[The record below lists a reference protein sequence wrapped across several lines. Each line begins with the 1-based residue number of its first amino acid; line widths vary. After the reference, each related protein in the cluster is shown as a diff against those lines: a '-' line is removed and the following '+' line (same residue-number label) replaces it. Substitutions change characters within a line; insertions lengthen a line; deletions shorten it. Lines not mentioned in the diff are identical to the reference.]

1 MTQLWRYRY
10 ALVWLAFLI
19 PALCRADQS
28 LRVNSAKTKIQLQGD
43 ALRITLGLDNTSGR
57 SVPAQVTLELL
68 DPHGQSRGEAQRE
81 QNIPRGLSKSDWVI
95 QLSGVKTADLDDV
108 FWYRLRYR
116 IEPSSSAESIFEP
129 VSGILSVSQ
138 IAPAMFRL
146 EYAGPSAVRL
156 GARFEALV
164 RAVQPATYEPVAGV
178 YIRATA
184 DVSDTGAIPA
194 LKASATTDSQGYA
207 RLEFLLPANAD
218 SDSPSIDITGERG
231 GYTAKLDD
239 EQPRTFVFSTFR
251 VNTDKALYQPG
262 QTLHARVLVVGPNPR
277 AVTNH
282 SVEFRVYD
290 PENTL
295 VFREAATTSKFG
307 IASTDWPIPSNE
319 RLGDYRVA
327 VDAGEGDTEDI
338 GGSAM
343 VKISRYDL
351 PTFTV
356 NAKPNRKY
364 YLPGQNAVVEVSAE
378 YRFGKPVARGHVRV
392 IRDDEREWNYQQQE
406 WEVHP
411 GKIYEGETN
420 SAGDFVANID
430 LSKDHKALAD
440 DDYLRFR
447 DISYTTYFTD
457 PTTGRTEHRRF
468 DLRLTKDRIHI
479 YVMPAGE
486 STVKHT
492 VDFYLSTYYADGTPA
507 RCAVGIRSPS
517 AQALAGSSAQSVL
530 LRTVH
535 TNAYGL
541 AKVFDMA
548 VPAKNIANQQ
558 LGLTFEA
565 EDKSGASGKH
575 TEDFWFYGS
584 GGIRVE
590 TDKALYRSGDPI
602 DVSLTSDDANATVEV
617 GADSQWRFIAS
628 QMVHLHDGKAAI
640 TLGASDQ
647 FEGPVTIYAY
657 ELGKRPKGYFGDT
670 YAQGTHTVLFP
681 HDTSL
686 KVDVRMSKSTYRPG
700 EEAEANFHVQSADG
714 GSAESALGI
723 VAVDKAVEERERSD
737 ADLQNPWQYV
747 AFSTDWSDS
756 FNLSGVSRA
765 DLNKIDLSKPLPPG
779 FDLLAEILLQSGAD
793 MGQFDD
799 SGGEP
804 NLHTLFSSAI
814 DPPLAPVLAALRA
827 QIEKD
832 SNPEGA
838 NGIREFLGTTNLGDL
853 QDPWGT
859 AYGVAIEPSG
869 TDYKISITS
878 AGPDQKMGSGDDFEV
893 ASEAWPYF
901 APYAAMIQK
910 AAEDYHSRTG
920 GYIRDA
926 NVLESELLRRGVDFY
941 SLHDPW
947 QHAYRVEFG
956 IEQNFYT
963 IEVRSAGPDG
973 IFSSPDEPSTDD
985 VAESRSVIGYFDDT
999 REKMD
1004 AALQRYYHDQ
1014 GLFPQNQQEL
1024 TAALAKAGID
1034 WESLRDPWG
1043 HEYYATFRTEAKYS
1057 DAVVVQSYS
1066 EYAAGQHTAIHPVTA
1081 SINYIDIRSNGPDG
1095 KKGTIDDFDAAMF
1108 SRAIYAE
1115 ATGHG
1120 SGANTNVI
1128 FSGELG
1134 AISGTVTDPSGAAI
1148 TNASVT
1154 ATRYGAGETYRAE
1167 SDGEGHFLLRN
1178 LKPGA
1183 YEVRVVSTG
1192 FRDDVFTQVPV
1203 GSSVVTQLNAVM
1215 QIGAVTQTVMVEA
1228 QAAQVQTQASTAS
1241 VAVAKRPNGTATSP
1255 GSVTQIASLSTP
1267 RLREYFP
1274 ETLLW
1279 RPEVITSKRGAAEIK
1294 FPLADSITTWHLKV
1308 IASTV
1313 DGRIGTAEKEVRAFQ
1328 PFFADEDLPQF
1339 LTAGDKIDLPVVVRN
1354 FLSHAEPLSVSLTAQ
1369 SWLAMLGPNVQH
1381 TQVAADSSERLSFPI
1396 RAQMPNSDGGLR
1408 VVAIGKSASD
1418 AIERKTTVR
1427 PFGEEQVAADSQM
1440 LNDSSVLNIS
1450 IPQNALPGS
1459 VNAELKVYPNLMAHV
1474 WEAMGAILER
1484 PWGCGEQTI
1493 SSTYPSILLLQ
1504 YAKRAGREDSAETLK
1519 ARHFA
1524 QLGYDRLLSY
1534 QTADGGFSYWGHGD
1548 AADLSLTA
1556 YAVMFLR
1563 DAKQVIPVDEQ
1574 VIRQAQRWLLNQ
1586 MKPDGHWPAE
1596 YYWNSQTE
1604 DTSRS
1609 AIVTAYVARVLASS
1623 EPVVANEAEGQKLAQ
1638 QTDRDVARALD
1649 WLGPRTHQVDEPYL
1663 IASYALALF
1672 ETNNAGNRKLGLDA
1686 LERLKSLTHHE
1697 ENANYW
1703 SLETNTPFY
1712 GWGHAGVL
1720 ETSALVLQAFE
1731 QAPGK
1736 VPETNRALIDGGIL
1750 YLLHNQDQ
1758 YGIWYTT
1765 QATINVLSAMAES
1778 IASSSAVAGSNV
1790 GTAASVLVDGKAV
1803 AQITLPPANELS
1815 APVVVDLSKS
1825 LGPGEHRIEVSR
1837 APGAAKASVQIAA
1850 TYYVPWKQYTAS
1862 QALRRE
1868 KGSAEALRLS
1878 VKYDKTNASV
1888 GEAVTC
1894 TVKAERVDFRGYG
1907 MMLTEIGLPPGAEV
1921 DRASL
1926 EKAMKDSGW
1935 DVNQFDVQ
1943 PDRVIVYLWPRA
1955 GGTSFSFSF
1964 TTRFG
1969 FEAETTPSVLYDYYN
1984 PDARAV
1990 VAPTRI
1996 TVR

>member
-1 MTQLWRYRY
+1 MTQLCRYRY
-10 ALVWLAFLI
+10 ALVWLAFLM
-19 PALCRADQS
+19 PALCRAGQS
-28 LRVNSAKTKIQLQGD
+28 LRVNSAKTKVQLQGD
-43 ALRITLGLDNTSGR
+43 ALRITLGLDNTSER
-57 SVPAQVTLELL
+57 SAAAQVTLELL
-68 DPHGQSRGEAQRE
+68 DPHGQSRGEVQRE
-81 QNIPRGLSKSDWVI
+81 QNIPRGSSKSDWVV

-116 IEPSSSAESIFEP
+116 IEPDSSAEPTLEP
-129 VSGILSVSQ
+129 VSGILSLSQ

-156 GARFEALV
+156 GTRFEALV

-178 YIRATA
+178 NIRATA
-184 DVSDTGAIPA
+184 EVSDTGAIPP

-207 RLEFLLPANAD
+207 RLEFLLPTNAD
-218 SDSPSIDITGERG
+218 SDSPSIDITGERD

-262 QTLHARVLVVGPNPR
+262 QTLHARVLVVGPNER
-277 AVTNH
+277 AVTNRAI
-282 SVEFRVYD
+282 EFRIYD

-295 VFREAATTSKFG
+295 VFREPGITSKFG

-356 NAKPNRKY
+356 NAKPDRKY
-364 YLPGQNAVVEVSAE
+364 YLPGQNATVEVSAE
-378 YRFGKPVARGHVRV
+378 YLFGRPVARGHVRV
-392 IRDDEREWNYQQQE
+392 IRDDEREWNYQEQK
-406 WEVHP
+406 WDIRP
-411 GKIYEGETN
+411 GMVYEGATN
-420 SAGDFVANID
+420 STGDFVADID
-430 LSKDHKALAD
+430 LSKDHKTLAD
-440 DDYLRFR
+440 DDYLRFQ
-447 DISYTTYFTD
+447 DVSYTAYFTD
-457 PTTGRTEHRRF
+457 PTTGRTEQRRF

-507 RCAVGIRSPS
+507 RCAVGIRAPL
-517 AQALAGSSAQSVL
+517 AQALASTSAQSVL
-530 LRTVH
+530 LRTVE

-541 AKVFDMA
+541 AKVFDLA
-548 VPAKNIANQQ
+548 VSADNIANQQ

-565 EDKSGASGKH
+565 EDKNGASGKH
-575 TEDFWFYGS
+575 TEDFWFYAS

-602 DVSLTSDDANATVEV
+602 EVNLKSDDPNATVEV
-617 GADSQWRFIAS
+617 GADSQWRWITS
-628 QMVHLHDGKAAI
+628 QMVHLRHGKAAI
-640 TLGASDQ
+640 TLGPRNQ

-657 ELGKRPKGYFGDT
+657 ELGKRPNGYFGDT
-670 YAQGTHTVLFP
+670 YAQGSHTVLFP

-700 EEAEANFHVQSADG
+700 EEVEADFHVEPADG

-737 ADLQNPWQYV
+737 ADLQNPWEYV
-747 AFSTDWSDS
+747 AFSTDWSDRS
-756 FNLSGVSRA
+756 SLSGVSRA
-765 DLNKIDLSKPLPPG
+765 DLDKVDLSKPLPPG
-779 FDLLAEILLQSGAD
+779 FDLLAEMLLQGRGD
-793 MGQFDD
+793 VGQFDD
-799 SGGEP
+799 SGSGP
-804 NLHTLFSSAI
+804 DLHTLFSSAI

-827 QIEKD
+827 QINKD
-832 SNPEGA
+832 SNPESES
-838 NGIREFLGTTNLGDL
+838 GIRRFLGTTNLEDL
-853 QDPWGT
+853 RDPWGMG
-859 AYGVAIEPSG
+859 YSVAIEPSG

-878 AGPDQKMGSGDDFEV
+878 AGPDQKMGTADDFEV
-893 ASEAWPYF
+893 ASEGWPYF
-901 APYAAMIQK
+901 APYAAMIQR
-910 AAEDYHSRTG
+910 AAQDYHTRTG

-926 NVLESELLRRGVDFY
+926 NVLESELLRDGVDFY
-941 SLHDPW
+941 SLRDPW
-947 QHAYRVEFG
+947 QHAYRAEFG
-956 IEQNFYT
+956 IDQNFYT

-973 IFSSPDEPSTDD
+973 IFSSANEPSTDD
-985 VAESRSVIGYFDDT
+985 VVESRSVIGYFDDM

-1014 GLFPQNQQEL
+1014 GLFPQNEQEL

-1043 HEYYATFRTEAKYS
+1043 NKYYATFRTEAQYS

-1095 KKGTIDDFDAAMF
+1095 KEGTKDDFDAAMF
-1108 SRAIYAE
+1108 SRAIYAQ
-1115 ATGHG
+1115 ATGRG
-1120 SGANTNVI
+1120 SGANTNVV

-1134 AISGTVTDPSGAAI
+1134 ALSGTVTDPSGAVIA
-1148 TNASVT
+1148 NASVT
-1154 ATRYGAGETYRAE
+1154 ATRYGVGETYRAE

-1215 QIGAVTQTVMVEA
+1215 QVGSVTETVTVEA
-1228 QAAQVQTQASTAS
+1228 QAAQLETSTAS
-1241 VAVAKRPNGTATSP
+1241 VAVAKRPNGTAKSP
-1255 GSVTQIASLSTP
+1255 GSVAQIAPLSTP

-1279 RPEVITSKRGAAEIK
+1279 RPEVITSKRGTAEIK
-1294 FPLADSITTWHLKV
+1294 FPLADSIATWDLKV
-1308 IASTV
+1308 IASTA
-1313 DGRIGTAEKEVRAFQ
+1313 DGRIGTAEKEVRGFQ

-1339 LTAGDKIDLPVVVRN
+1339 LTAGDKIDLPVIVRN
-1354 FLSHAEPLSVSLTAQ
+1354 FLSHTEPVSVSLTAQ
-1369 SWLAMLGPNVQH
+1369 PWLAMLGPRVQRAA
-1381 TQVAADSSERLSFPI
+1381 VAANGSERLSFPI
-1396 RAQMPNSDGGLR
+1396 RVQTPSSGGGLR

-1427 PFGEEQVAADSQM
+1427 PFGEEQVATDSQV
-1440 LNDSSVLNIS
+1440 LNDSSMLKLS
-1450 IPQNALPGS
+1450 IPQTALPGS
-1459 VNAELKVYPNLMAHV
+1459 IHAELKVYPNLMAHV
-1474 WEAMGAILER
+1474 WEAIGAILER

-1504 YAKRAGREDSAETLK
+1504 YAKRAGQEDAAETLK

-1524 QLGYDRLLSY
+1524 QLGYDRLLSF

-1563 DAKQVIPVDEQ
+1563 DANQVIPVDEQ

-1586 MKPDGHWPAE
+1586 MKPDGHWPAQ

-1623 EPVVANEAEGQKLAQ
+1623 ESVAANDADGQKLAQ

-1672 ETNNAGNRKLGLDA
+1672 KTDNAENRKLGLDA
-1686 LERLKSLTHHE
+1686 LERLKSLTHHQ
-1697 ENANYW
+1697 ENTNYW

-1712 GWGHAGVL
+1712 GWGRAGVL
-1720 ETSALVLQAFE
+1720 ETTALVLQAFE

-1736 VPETNRALIDGGIL
+1736 AADANRALLDGGIL
-1750 YLLHNQDQ
+1750 YLLRNQDQ

-1765 QATINVLSAMAES
+1765 QATINVLDAMAETL
-1778 IASSSAVAGSNV
+1778 ATLPTAGEGTNSS
-1790 GTAASVLVDGKAV
+1790 TANVLVDGKSA
-1803 AQITLPPANELS
+1803 AKLAMPPANELS
-1815 APVVVDLSKS
+1815 APVVTDLSKF
-1825 LGPGEHRIEVSR
+1825 LGPGNHDIIVTR
-1837 APGAAKASVQIAA
+1837 AAGEPKASAQLAA
-1850 TYYVPWKQYTAS
+1850 TYYIPWTQYRAS
-1862 QALRRE
+1862 QALQRDR
-1868 KGSAEALRLS
+1868 GSAETLRLS
-1878 VKYDKTNASV
+1878 VKYDKTNTSV
-1888 GEAVTC
+1888 GEAITC

-1907 MMLTEIGLPPGAEV
+1907 MMLAEIGLPPGAEV

-1926 EKAMKDSGW
+1926 ENAMKDSGW

-1964 TTRFG
+1964 TPRFG
-1969 FEAETTPSVLYDYYN
+1969 FDAETTPSILYDYYN

-1990 VAPTRI
+1990 VTPTRI
-1996 TVR
+1996 IVR